1 MSMLGPYASWN
12 KETGYAVWDHPTA
25 EYTGIFERLNVHIK
39 GIIHVGMWD
48 FVEYGCYTKLV
59 GNNVIGIEANPQVY
73 KDMAKPVAD
82 KWGFKCFNEFLS
94 DKDKEV
100 RDFYFAGEGSSLY
113 KGQPQ
118 WNKNVS
124 IKVQTKTLATV
135 IEENEIDMNGYDFL
149 NIDAEGAEFD
159 VLKGFEKYLD
169 HINVI
174 DLETSYDDRH
184 RSGADHNT
192 IVQWLSE
199 RGFELKEMSDS
210 YQSQNWGDSV
220 FARVNKELP
229 PFVDENVGT
238 KIFGENYLG

>member
-1 MSMLGPYASWN
+1 MLGPYASWN

-169 HINVI
+169 YINVI

-220 FARVNKELP
+220 FARVNRELP
-229 PFVDENVGT
+229 LFVDENVGT

>member
-1 MSMLGPYASWN
+1 MLGPYASWN

-100 RDFYFAGEGSSLY
+100 RDFYFACEGSSLY

-135 IEENEIDMNGYDFL
+135 IEENNIDMNGYDFL

-220 FARVNKELP
+220 FARSNRELP
-229 PFVDENVGT
+229 PFVDEIVGT
-238 KIFGENYLG
+238 KIFGESYLG

>member
-1 MSMLGPYASWN
+1 MLGPYASWN

-135 IEENEIDMNGYDFL
+135 IEENNIDMNGYDFL

-169 HINVI
+169 YINVI

>member
-1 MSMLGPYASWN
+1 MLGPYASWN

-82 KWGFKCFNEFLS
+82 KGGFKCFNEFLS

-135 IEENEIDMNGYDFL
+135 IEENNIDMNGYDFL

-199 RGFELKEMSDS
+199 RGFELKEMSSS

-220 FARVNKELP
+220 FARVNRELP

-238 KIFGENYLG
+238 KIFGESYLG

>member
-1 MSMLGPYASWN
+1 MLGPYASWN

-192 IVQWLSE
+192 IVQWLGE
-199 RGFELKEMSDS
+199 RGFELKEMSSS

-229 PFVDENVGT
+229 PFVDENIGT
-238 KIFGENYLG
+238 KIFGESYLG

>member
-100 RDFYFAGEGSSLY
+100 RDFYFAGEGSSLF

-124 IKVQTKTLATV
+124 IKVQTKTLSTV
-135 IEENEIDMNGYDFL
+135 IEENNIDMNGYDFL

-220 FARVNKELP
+220 FARVNRELP

>member
-1 MSMLGPYASWN
+1 MLGPYASWN

-169 HINVI
+169 YINVI

-220 FARVNKELP
+220 FARANRELP

>member
-1 MSMLGPYASWN
+1 MLGPYASWN

-124 IKVQTKTLATV
+124 IKVQTKTLSTV

-169 HINVI
+169 YINVI

-238 KIFGENYLG
+238 KIFGESYLG

>member
-1 MSMLGPYASWN
+1 MLGPYASWN

-159 VLKGFEKYLD
+159 VLKGFEKYLEY
-169 HINVI
+169 INVI

>member
-118 WNKNVS
+118 WNKNIS
-124 IKVQTKTLATV
+124 IKVQTKTLSTV
-135 IEENEIDMNGYDFL
+135 IEENNIDMNGYDFL

-192 IVQWLSE
+192 IVQWLGE
-199 RGFELKEMSDS
+199 RGFELKEMSSS

-220 FARVNKELP
+220 FARVNRELP

>member
-1 MSMLGPYASWN
+1 MLGPYASWN

-159 VLKGFEKYLD
+159 VLKGFEKFLD

-174 DLETSYDDRH
+174 DLETCYDDRH

-192 IVQWLSE
+192 LVLWISE
-199 RGFELKEMSDS
+199 RGFELKEMSSS

-220 FARVNKELP
+220 FARVNRELP

-238 KIFGENYLG
+238 KIFGESYLG

>member
-1 MSMLGPYASWN
+1 MLGPYASWN

-199 RGFELKEMSDS
+199 RGFQLKEMSDS

-220 FARVNKELP
+220 FARVNRELP

-238 KIFGENYLG
+238 KIFGESYLG

>member
-124 IKVQTKTLATV
+124 IKVQTKTLSTV
-135 IEENEIDMNGYDFL
+135 IEENNIDMNGYDFL

-169 HINVI
+169 YINVI

>member
-135 IEENEIDMNGYDFL
+135 IEENNIDMNGYDFL

-199 RGFELKEMSDS
+199 RGFELKEMSSS

-220 FARVNKELP
+220 FARVNRELP

-238 KIFGENYLG
+238 KIFGESYLG

>member
-159 VLKGFEKYLD
+159 VLRGFEKYLNY
-169 HINVI
+169 INVI

-220 FARVNKELP
+220 FARVNRELP

-238 KIFGENYLG
+238 KIFGESYLG

>member
-1 MSMLGPYASWN
+1 MLGPYASWN

-124 IKVQTKTLATV
+124 IKVQTKTLSTV
-135 IEENEIDMNGYDFL
+135 IEENNIDMNGYDFL

-169 HINVI
+169 YINVI

-229 PFVDENVGT
+229 PFIDENVGT
-238 KIFGENYLG
+238 KIFGESYLG

>member
-1 MSMLGPYASWN
+1 MLGPYASWN
-12 KETGYAVWDHPTA
+12 KKTGYAVWDHPTA

-100 RDFYFAGEGSSLY
+100 RDFYFAGEGSSLF

-220 FARVNKELP
+220 FARANRELP

>member
-1 MSMLGPYASWN
+1 MLGPYASWN

-169 HINVI
+169 YINVI

-199 RGFELKEMSDS
+199 RGFELKEMSSS

-238 KIFGENYLG
+238 KIFGESYLG

>member
-1 MSMLGPYASWN
+1 MLGPYASWN

-118 WNKNVS
+118 WNKNIS
-124 IKVQTKTLATV
+124 IKVQTKTLSTV
-135 IEENEIDMNGYDFL
+135 IEENNIDMNGYDFL

-220 FARVNKELP
+220 FARANRELP
-229 PFVDENVGT
+229 PFVDENVGV
-238 KIFGENYLG
+238 KLFGENYLG

>member
-135 IEENEIDMNGYDFL
+135 IEENNIDMNGYDFL

-192 IVQWLSE
+192 IVQWLGE
-199 RGFELKEMSDS
+199 RGFELKEMSSS

>member
-100 RDFYFAGEGSSLY
+100 EIFILLVRDLVF
-113 KGQPQ
+113 
-118 WNKNVS
+118 
-124 IKVQTKTLATV
+124 IKDNL
-135 IEENEIDMNGYDFL
+135 NGIRMYQ
-149 NIDAEGAEFD
+149 
-159 VLKGFEKYLD
+159 LKSRLR
-169 HINVI
+169 
-174 DLETSYDDRH
+174 LLL
-184 RSGADHNT
+184 
-192 IVQWLSE
+192 Q
-199 RGFELKEMSDS
+199 
-210 YQSQNWGDSV
+210 
-220 FARVNKELP
+220 
-229 PFVDENVGT
+229 
-238 KIFGENYLG
+238 

>member
-1 MSMLGPYASWN
+1 MLGPYASWN

-94 DKDKEV
+94 DKDKEI
-100 RDFYFAGEGSSLY
+100 RDFYFAGEGSSLF

-124 IKVQTKTLATV
+124 IKVQTKTLSTV
-135 IEENEIDMNGYDFL
+135 IEENNIDMNGYDFL

-220 FARVNKELP
+220 FARVNRELP

>member
-1 MSMLGPYASWN
+1 MSRLGPYASWN

-169 HINVI
+169 YINVI

-220 FARVNKELP
+220 FARVNRELP

-238 KIFGENYLG
+238 KIFGESYLG

>member
-1 MSMLGPYASWN
+1 MKICLIKQPAGIGDIFFCQKIARYMMHHGYQVVWPLMPSISWV
-12 KETGYAVWDHPTA
+12 KDYIHDIYFPTT
-25 EYTGIFERLNVHIK
+25 EE
-39 GIIHVGMWD
+39 D
-48 FVEYGCYTKLV
+48 FPG
-59 GNNVIGIEANPQVY
+59 
-73 KDMAKPVAD
+73 KDIYQNGS
-82 KWGFKCFNEFLS
+82 GF
-94 DKDKEV
+94 
-100 RDFYFAGEGSSLY
+100 
-113 KGQPQ
+113 
-118 WNKNVS
+118 
-124 IKVQTKTLATV
+124 V
-135 IEENEIDMNGYDFL
+135 IEENNIDMNGYDFL

-199 RGFELKEMSDS
+199 RGFELKEMSSS

-220 FARVNKELP
+220 FARVNRELP

-238 KIFGENYLG
+238 KIFGESYLG

>member
-1 MSMLGPYASWN
+1 MLGPYASWN

-135 IEENEIDMNGYDFL
+135 IEENNIDMNGYDFL

-220 FARVNKELP
+220 FARVNRELP

>member
-1 MSMLGPYASWN
+1 MLGPYASWN

-135 IEENEIDMNGYDFL
+135 IEENNIDMNGYDFL

-159 VLKGFEKYLD
+159 VLRGFEKYLNY
-169 HINVI
+169 INVI

-199 RGFELKEMSDS
+199 RGFELKEMSSS

>member
-135 IEENEIDMNGYDFL
+135 IEENNIDMNGYDFL

-220 FARVNKELP
+220 FARVNRELP

>member
-220 FARVNKELP
+220 FARVNRELP

-238 KIFGENYLG
+238 KIFGESYLG

>member
-1 MSMLGPYASWN
+1 MLGPYASWN

-169 HINVI
+169 YINVI

-220 FARVNKELP
+220 FARANRELP
-229 PFVDENVGT
+229 PFVDENVGV
-238 KIFGENYLG
+238 KLFGENYLG

>member
-135 IEENEIDMNGYDFL
+135 IEENNIDMNGYDFL

-220 FARVNKELP
+220 FARVNRELP

-238 KIFGENYLG
+238 KIFGESYLG

>member
-1 MSMLGPYASWN
+1 MLGPYASWN

-135 IEENEIDMNGYDFL
+135 IEENNIDMNGYDFL

-220 FARVNKELP
+220 FARANRELP

-238 KIFGENYLG
+238 KIFGESYLG

>member
-1 MSMLGPYASWN
+1 MLGPYASWN

-135 IEENEIDMNGYDFL
+135 IEENNIDMNGYDFL

-192 IVQWLSE
+192 IVQWLGE
-199 RGFELKEMSDS
+199 RGFELKEMSSS

-220 FARVNKELP
+220 FARVNRELP

-238 KIFGENYLG
+238 KIFGESYLG

>member
-1 MSMLGPYASWN
+1 MLGPYASWN

-124 IKVQTKTLATV
+124 IKVQTKTLSTV
-135 IEENEIDMNGYDFL
+135 IEENDIDMNGYDFL

-192 IVQWLSE
+192 IVQWLGE
-199 RGFELKEMSDS
+199 RGFELKEMSSS

>member
-135 IEENEIDMNGYDFL
+135 IEENNIDMNGYDFL

-169 HINVI
+169 YINVI

-220 FARVNKELP
+220 FSRVNKELP

>member
-1 MSMLGPYASWN
+1 MLGPYASWN

-124 IKVQTKTLATV
+124 IKVQTKTLSTV
-135 IEENEIDMNGYDFL
+135 IEENDIDMNGYDFL

-169 HINVI
+169 YINVI

-199 RGFELKEMSDS
+199 RGFELKEMSSS

-220 FARVNKELP
+220 FARVNRELP

-238 KIFGENYLG
+238 KIFGESYLG

>member
-1 MSMLGPYASWN
+1 MLGPYASWN

-94 DKDKEV
+94 DKDKEI

-124 IKVQTKTLATV
+124 IKVQTKTLSTV
-135 IEENEIDMNGYDFL
+135 IEENNIDMNGYDFL

-192 IVQWLSE
+192 IVQWLGE
-199 RGFELKEMSDS
+199 RGFELKEMSSS

-220 FARVNKELP
+220 FARVNRELP
-229 PFVDENVGT
+229 PFVDENVGV
-238 KIFGENYLG
+238 KLFGENYLG

>member
-1 MSMLGPYASWN
+1 MLGPYASWN

-169 HINVI
+169 YINVI